1 MSDDHSAAKMVAGA
15 AAVSAAFFAV
25 GTPEDPNAPRLAN
38 RSDWERCLKHP
49 IHPVERPEGQ
59 TKAAN
64 FAYNWTD
71 GARVALIW
79 VSPIFVAF
87 CGLGPLA
94 LIIWAAM
101 IVGTVI
107 WKCLD

>member
-1 MSDDHSAAKMVAGA
+1 MSDHKAAKMTAGA
-15 AAVSAAFFAV
+15 AAVFAV

-38 RSDWERCLKHP
+38 RSDWERCALHP
-49 IHPVERPEGQ
+49 LHPVERAPGQ
-59 TKAAN
+59 TYAAN

-79 VSPIFVAF
+79 VSPIFLAF
-87 CGLGPLA
+87 CGLGVLA
-94 LIIWAAM
+94 LVIWAVL